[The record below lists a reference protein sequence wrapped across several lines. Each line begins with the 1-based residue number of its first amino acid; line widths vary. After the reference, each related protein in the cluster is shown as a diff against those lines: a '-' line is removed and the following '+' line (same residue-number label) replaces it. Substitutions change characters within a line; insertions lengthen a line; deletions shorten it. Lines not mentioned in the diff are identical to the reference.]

1 MPLNDGYV
9 YREQLGTRARGQS
22 ALEYLAGRYQHS
34 SEQEWR
40 ERFRRGEVLLDGV
53 TASGEE
59 LLRAGQHLCW
69 HRPPWEEDETPLSY
83 ELVHEDEELLAVIK
97 PSGLPTVPAGGF
109 LNNTLLYLVRTRYP
123 GAIPM
128 HRLGRATSG
137 LVLFARTQAVASQ
150 LSRSWREHAVEKRYR
165 ALASGVAERDC
176 YDISAP
182 IGLVPHPRLG
192 TVHGASESGKPS
204 RSTARVLE
212 RRPGQTLFEVDIHT
226 GRAEQIRIHLSFI
239 GHPLVGDPLYGVG
252 GLPRAENPGLPGDG
266 GYLLHAESLVF
277 EHPRSGARLALHAP
291 PPLELREKKRPGGLT
306 TATGPSGEN
315 CHEPG
320 Y

>member
-9 YREQLGTRARGQS
+9 YREQLGARARGLR
-22 ALEYLAGRYQHS
+22 ALEYLASRYQHS
-34 SEQEWR
+34 SEQQWR

-59 LLRAGQHLCW
+59 LLRAGQHLSW
-69 HRPPWEEDETPLSY
+69 HRPPWEERETPRSY

-97 PSGLPTVPAGGF
+97 PSGLPTIPSGGF
-109 LNNTLLYLVRTRYP
+109 LSNTLLHLVRARWP
-123 GAIPM
+123 EASPL

-137 LVLFARTQAVASQ
+137 LVLFARTRASAAF
-150 LSRSWREHAVEKRYR
+150 LSRSWREHTVEKRYR
-165 ALASGVAERDC
+165 ALARGVAEREH
-176 YDISAP
+176 YEISAA

-226 GRAEQIRIHLSFI
+226 GRAEQIRIHLAFI

-252 GLPRAENPGLPGDG
+252 GLPETEHPGLPGDG
-266 GYLLHAESLVF
+266 GYLLHAESLTF
-277 EHPRSGARLALHAP
+277 EHPRSGARMTLHAP
-291 PPLELREKKRPGGLT
+291 PPLELRTKPGG
-306 TATGPSGEN
+306 AS
-315 CHEPG
+315 
-320 Y
+320 